1 MSQGRNSGA
10 GNIGIIVTASLAGLL
25 FGFDTVVIS
34 GVTDS
39 VSQVF
44 HVARGSFWYG
54 FSVASAL
61 LGTLIGALIAGV
73 PGDRFGSRDT
83 LKIVGFMYVV
93 SALGCAFCWNLE
105 SFYVF
110 RFIGGLAIGASSV
123 LAPVY
128 ISEIAPA
135 ERRGALTGL
144 FQFNIVLG
152 ILLAFA
158 SNALVQGF
166 AEGADPWRLKLGIA
180 GVPAILFTALMFT
193 IPQSPRWLSQRGR
206 REEARASLERV
217 GVVNTAAMLEEFE
230 RAAAEAQRNA
240 AHRLF
245 TAANRRPILLA
256 VLLAMF
262 NQLSGIN
269 AILYYLND
277 IFAAAGFSGWSN
289 DLQAVAIGAAN
300 LVATVI
306 ALRVIDRVGRRKL
319 LLTGAVGTAVALAGV
334 ALIFATGEG
343 KPYLLAMLI
352 LFIGFFAFSQGAV
365 IWVYLA
371 EIFPTPVRA
380 RGQALGSATHW
391 GMNAIIAQAFPMI
404 AVYTQALPFVFFAI
418 CMVLQFFVV
427 LALFPETR
435 GVELESMDK
444 ALQRN
449 PGA

>member
-1 MSQGRNSGA
+1 MSQSRNLGV
-10 GNIGIIVTASLAGLL
+10 IITASLAGLL

-34 GVTDS
+34 GVTKS
-39 VSQVF
+39 VSVVF
-44 HVARGSFWYG
+44 HLETGSFWYG

-61 LGTLIGALIAGV
+61 LGTLIGALAAGV
-73 PGDRFGSRDT
+73 PGDRYGSRDT
-83 LKIVGFMYVV
+83 LKIVGFMYVI

-158 SNALVQGF
+158 SNALVQGM
-166 AEGADPWRLKLGIA
+166 ADGSDPWRLKLGIA
-180 GVPAILFTALMFT
+180 AVPAILFAALMFT
-193 IPQSPRWLSQRGR
+193 IPQSPRWLAARGR
-206 REEARASLERV
+206 KEEARASLERV
-217 GVVNTAAMLEEFE
+217 GVSNTAAMLEEFA
-230 RAAAEAQRNA
+230 RAAEDARRNSSYK
-240 AHRLF
+240 LF
-245 TAANRRPILLA
+245 TAANRRPIVLA
-256 VLLAMF
+256 ILLAMF

-277 IFAAAGFSGWSN
+277 IFSAAGFSGWSN

-300 LVATVI
+300 LIATVI

-319 LLTGAVGTAVALAGV
+319 LLTGAIGTAVALAGV

-343 KPYLLAMLI
+343 KPLLLAMLI
-352 LFIGFFAFSQGAV
+352 MFISFFAFSQGAV

-404 AVYTQALPFVFFAI
+404 AVYTQALPFVFFSV

-427 LALFPETR
+427 LAMFPETR

-444 ALQRN
+444 ALGKQQGN
-449 PGA
+449 TA

>member
-1 MSQGRNSGA
+1 MTGSRNLGV
-10 GNIGIIVTASLAGLL
+10 IVTASLAGLL

-34 GVTDS
+34 GVTES
-39 VSQVF
+39 VGKVF
-44 HVARGSFWYG
+44 HLEPGSFWYG
-54 FSVASAL
+54 FAVASAL
-61 LGTLIGALIAGV
+61 VGTLIGALIAGV
-73 PGDRFGSRDT
+73 PGDRYGSRDT
-83 LKIVGFMYVV
+83 LKVVGFMYVA
-93 SALGCAFCWNLE
+93 SALGCAFSWDIA
-105 SFYVF
+105 SFNIF

-152 ILLAFA
+152 ILVAFA
-158 SNALVQGF
+158 SNALVQGLV
-166 AEGADPWRLKLGIA
+166 EGFDPWRIKLGIA
-180 GVPAILFTALMFT
+180 AVPAIVFAFLMFT
-193 IPQSPRWLSQRGR
+193 IPQSPRWLAQRGR
-206 REEARASLERV
+206 HDEARASLERV
-217 GVVNTAAMLEEFE
+217 GVVHAQAMLEEFS
-230 RAAAEAQRNA
+230 RAADDARRNA
-240 AHRLF
+240 ATRLF
-245 TAANRRPILLA
+245 SPAYRRPILLA

-300 LVATVI
+300 LIATVI

-319 LLTGAVGTAVALAGV
+319 LLIGAVGTAVALAGV
-334 ALIFATGEG
+334 AMIFGTGEG
-343 KPYLLAMLI
+343 KSWLLAMLI
-352 LFIGFFAFSQGAV
+352 VFIAFFAFSQGAV

-371 EIFPTPVRA
+371 EIFPTPVRS

-404 AVYTQALPFVFFAI
+404 AIHTQSLPFVFFSA

-427 LALFPETR
+427 LAIFPETR

-444 ALQRN
+444 ALQK
-449 PGA
+449 